1 MELDDTDVIR
11 VQLIH
16 PIQTYGTQIIADG
29 SQVEV
34 LDTGIVLTIKSDTR
48 VFVPHTNIGSL
59 EAVSQEGGK
68 A

>member
-34 LDTGIVLTIKSDTR
+34 LDTGIVLTIKSGIR
-48 VFVPHTNIGSL
+48 VFVPHTNIASL

-68 A
+68 E